1 MNEQCVS
8 PKTFDCECKAGF
20 FRNEAGSC
28 ADVDECSAQE
38 KNCHPKAN
46 CENTS
51 GSYQCNC
58 NQGYYGNGEVCLKG
72 QCVDS
77 NCLENQVCSSPST
90 LDCKCKA
97 GYIAKSGSNSCIDF
111 DECAYNDFDCEE
123 YVNTECKNTVGSYD
137 CVCRQGFFKNG
148 GECTKPMDVLVTH
161 SWWATIV
168 IDSTGNKKTLEEG
181 STASGFVSTGCFKK
195 DPDVR
200 KLLYCGVTWKNE
212 MYLYGNQRIAHLH
225 GYKFS
230 VVDQN
235 FNFYRGA
242 CSAIN
247 DEFIF
252 LCFNIVEDMDK
263 ECRRATDPLGYF
275 TEVAPSNKYHKR
287 IPISASESK

>member
-1 MNEQCVS
+1 MSCGLSRSLKHISSFGTLSRTHSRCISVLS
-8 PKTFDCECKAGF
+8 SCDVKGKLDKTLLKPKDSFVTKP
-20 FRNEAGSC
+20 
-28 ADVDECSAQE
+28 V
-38 KNCHPKAN
+38 
-46 CENTS
+46 
-51 GSYQCNC
+51 
-58 NQGYYGNGEVCLKG
+58 
-72 QCVDS
+72 S
-77 NCLENQVCSSPST
+77 NCQIRYLATKLDQKHNVLQLE
-90 LDCKCKA
+90 KCFTAEDNK
-97 GYIAKSGSNSCIDF
+97 YLK
-111 DECAYNDFDCEE
+111 
-123 YVNTECKNTVGSYD
+123 
-137 CVCRQGFFKNG
+137 
-148 GECTKPMDVLVTH
+148 TH
-161 SWWATIV
+161 P
-168 IDSTGNKKTLEEG
+168 
-181 STASGFVSTGCFKK
+181 

-242 CSAIN
+242 CSAMN
-247 DEFIF
+247 DEYIF